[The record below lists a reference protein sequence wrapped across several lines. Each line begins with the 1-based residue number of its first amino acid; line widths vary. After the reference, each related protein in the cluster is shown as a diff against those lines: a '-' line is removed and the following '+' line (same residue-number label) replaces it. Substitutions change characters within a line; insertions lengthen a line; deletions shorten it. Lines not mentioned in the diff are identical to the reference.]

1 LDTQAALEKQA
12 RYSAAF
18 RGIEMA
24 ILELKSSIIRVEEA
38 LDIASLGQLSSVLIN
53 RYNLSIKLQQFSLQL
68 TEGLSTLTGLTVQE
82 IIK

>member
-1 LDTQAALEKQA
+1 
-12 RYSAAF
+12 
-18 RGIEMA
+18 MA